1 MKHGVLISRRNN
13 RSRRRLLRQVFG
25 LALAVLV
32 LTGCGGAPAGQ
43 QGEVIGIAA
52 QVPFEAVQSGVIS
65 NVSYVGT
72 IKVRLPD
79 DGVVTAN
86 CSEEFLSD
94 ITEALEF
101 SEGQFTFSITQTV
114 FINGG
119 FISTIN
125 INLEEPQNVLLVRN
139 EADKWEVAEV
149 LK

>member
-1 MKHGVLISRRNN
+1 MKHAGLISRSNK
-13 RSRRRLLRQVFG
+13 RSRRRLLQQAFG
-25 LALAVLV
+25 LTLAVL
-32 LTGCGGAPAGQ
+32 LLAGCGGAQAGQ

-86 CSEEFLSD
+86 CSEEFWSD